1 MKEEPLPVGQTIVLD
16 YPVVS
21 RPRYGDKDPHPQLY
35 ALLDAQR
42 ADYAVRLNRMM
53 DWKQDVQNI
62 RLHDPD
68 PREPSWDNGF
78 LPGLD
83 ALALYSFLRE
93 TNARHFIE
101 IGSGT
106 STKFA
111 RKAIQDGSLRTHI
124 TSIDPYP
131 RAAIDELC
139 DKVIR
144 HPLEECSLNVFDVI
158 TAGDIVFMDGTH
170 RVFMNSDATV
180 FWLEVLPRLPAGV
193 LVELHDIYIPYDYPI
208 EWAGRWYSE
217 QYLLA
222 TQLLFGP
229 TTLDVILPST
239 FISNDANLRH
249 SLDEL
254 WNLPNLAGVERH
266 GGSFWFMTRVLSAS

>member
-1 MKEEPLPVGQTIVLD
+1 MRKAPVLAGQTIVLD

-21 RPRYGDKDPHPQLY
+21 RPRYVGNDPHPQLY
-35 ALLDAQR
+35 ALLDAKR
-42 ADYAVRLNRMM
+42 DDYADQLVRMLN
-53 DWKQDVQNI
+53 WKQDVQNI
-62 RLHDPD
+62 SLHDPD
-68 PREPSWDNGF
+68 PRNPAWDNGF

-93 TNARHFIE
+93 TNAKHFIE
-101 IGSGT
+101 IGSGA

-111 RKAIQDGSLRTHI
+111 RRAIQDGSLQTHI
-124 TSIDPYP
+124 TSIDPSP
-131 RAAIDELC
+131 RASIDELC
-139 DKVIR
+139 DTVIR
-144 HPLEECSLNVFDVI
+144 HPLEACNLNVFDVI
-158 TAGDIVFMDGTH
+158 TAGDIVFMDGSH

-180 FWLEVLPRLPAGV
+180 FWLEVLPKLPPGV
-193 LVELHDIYIPYDYPI
+193 LVEVHDIYIPYDYPM
-208 EWAGRWYSE
+208 EWADRWYSE

-222 TQLLFGP
+222 TQLLFGA
-229 TTLDVILPST
+229 TTLNVILPST

-266 GGSFWFMTRVLSAS
+266 GGSFWFMTRSPSSG